1 MKKIL
6 LAFASFFFLSS
17 AQALELQEG
26 KQYIELNQPHSVQ
39 TEIIEFFSFSCPH
52 CFNFETKYQIP
63 QKIKADLPKDAT
75 FKQYHV
81 DWLGEEMV
89 RAWSLAMILGIEE
102 KVKMPLFEMIIEKR
116 KAPTLDNI
124 RDVFLANG
132 VTAEQ
137 FDGGINSFA
146 VTALTNK
153 QITLAKK
160 LGVRATPEFYVNG
173 KYKVNGEGL
182 SRSMDGFIKDYVE
195 TVKGLLQK

>member
-17 AQALELQEG
+17 AQAAELTEG
-26 KQYIELNQPHSVQ
+26 KQYIELNQPRSVQ
-39 TEIIEFFSFSCPH
+39 AEVIEFFSFGCIH
-52 CFNFETKYQIP
+52 CFNFEKEYKIP
-63 QKIKADLPKDAT
+63 QQIKAGLPKDAT

-81 DWLGEEMV
+81 DWLGEDIV
-89 RAWSLAMILGIEE
+89 RAWSLAMILGVEE
-102 KVKMPLFEMIIEKR
+102 KVKMPLFELIIEKR

-124 RDVFLANG
+124 RDVFLAHG

-137 FDGGINSFA
+137 FDGSINSFA
-146 VTALTNK
+146 VTTQTNK

-173 KYKVNGEGL
+173 KYKVNAEGL
-182 SRSMDGFIKDYVE
+182 SRSMDSFIKDYVE